1 MSDYPYDNWTTSLNM
16 IYPRGIGEQV
26 WNSNMKKK
34 YFRTSMVL
42 GRTLDEMRLYDVLC
56 AVDYI
61 ARHPSY
67 DGNGLTLVGKGV
79 SGILGAYAALL
90 DPRITRVILSSPTL
104 THENGPVFLNV
115 LRYTDIPQVLA
126 MLAPREV
133 VLLTNEID
141 DFEYTRDIYKLY
153 KAEKKFRRC
162 YTVAQALNLSD

>member
-1 MSDYPYDNWTTSLNM
+1 M
-16 IYPRGIGEQV
+16 I
-26 WNSNMKKK
+26 
-34 YFRTSMVL
+34 L
-42 GRTLDEMRLYDVLC
+42 GRTTDDMRLYDVLC

-67 DGNGLTLVGKGV
+67 DGNGVTVVGKGI

-90 DPRITRVILSSPTL
+90 DPRITRIILFAPTL

-115 LRYTDIPQVLA
+115 LRYTDIPQALA

-133 VLLTNEID
+133 VFLTNEID
-141 DFEYTRDIYKLY
+141 RFGYTRDIYRLY

-162 YTVAQALNLSD
+162 YTVAQALNLSDQ